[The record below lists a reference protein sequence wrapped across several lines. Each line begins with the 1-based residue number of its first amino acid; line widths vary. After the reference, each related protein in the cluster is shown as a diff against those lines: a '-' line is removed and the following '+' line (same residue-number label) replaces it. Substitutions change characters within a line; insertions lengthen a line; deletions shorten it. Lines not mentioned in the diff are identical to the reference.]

1 MDRARTGRTAEDVAA
16 EFLRREGLELL
27 HRNYRRRGG
36 ELDLVARSGDVL
48 VIAEVRTRSTEA
60 FGGAAAS
67 VDGWKQ
73 HKIIRAATL
82 LLQQHKALA
91 QLRVRFDVIVVHEPE
106 SEQPRVEWIRHAFDI
121 RATI

>member
-1 MDRARTGRTAEDVAA
+1 MDRAATGKTAEDVAA

-27 HRNYRRRGG
+27 TRNYRRRGG

-48 VIAEVRTRSTEA
+48 VIAEVRTRSTET

-67 VDGWKQ
+67 IDGWKQ

-91 QLRVRFDVIVVHEPE
+91 QLRVRFDVIVVHEPG
-106 SEQPRVEWIRHAFDI
+106 SDQPRVEWIRHAFE
-121 RATI
+121 ASG